1 LTAESA
7 RPPSLTAIL
16 DDYLRWLEAT
26 GYAAATIRTRRKAIG
41 GFVRW
46 ASEQDITHPTQLTL
60 ATFEG
65 YQLALTRARRVDGEP
80 LAVGTQALTLTGL
93 RRFGKW
99 LVRTGRVSADPAEGL
114 VLPRRPQ
121 RLPRVVLSAEEADR
135 VLEGPD
141 VGRRLGLR
149 DRAILETFYST
160 GMRRAE
166 LIQLR
171 QCDMEIERGVVL
183 IREGK
188 GRRDRV
194 IPIGSRALRRIARYQ
209 AESRP
214 ALTRGGGSDFLFL
227 TQRGN
232 RLRENRL
239 SELIRGYL
247 RAAGL
252 GKEGSCHV
260 FRHTMATLLLENGAD
275 IRVVQEILGHAS
287 LATTALYTHV
297 AIGRIKQ
304 VHSATHPAER
314 NPEGRPA
321 PCSGAALPRIQR

>member
-1 LTAESA
+1 MRRPPPAPPRPLTA
-7 RPPSLTAIL
+7 LV
-16 DDYLRWLEAT
+16 DDHLRWLEAT
-26 GYAAATIRTRRKAIG
+26 GFAVATIRSRRKSLC

-46 ASEQDITHPTQLTL
+46 AAERDITHPTQLTL

-65 YQLALTRARRVDGEP
+65 YQLALTRARRADGRP

-93 RRFGKW
+93 KHFGKW

-121 RLPRVVLSAEEADR
+121 RLPRVVLTAEEAER
-135 VLEGPD
+135 VLAGPD
-141 VGRRLGLR
+141 VGRRLGVR

-171 QCDMEIERGVVL
+171 LSDLEKERGVNL

-194 IPIGSRALRRIARYQ
+194 VPIGSRALRWIARYQ

-214 ALTRGGGSDFLFL
+214 ALARHAGSGFLFL

-232 RLRENRL
+232 RIRENRL
-239 SELIRGYL
+239 SEMIRGYI

-314 NPEGRPA
+314 GAGVEAPLRPDE
-321 PCSGAALPRIQR
+321 

>member
-1 LTAESA
+1 MRRPPPAPPRPLTA
-7 RPPSLTAIL
+7 LV
-16 DDYLRWLEAT
+16 DDHLRWLEAT
-26 GYAAATIRTRRKAIG
+26 GFAVATIQSRRKALG
-41 GFVRW
+41 GFLAW
-46 ASEQDITHPTQLTL
+46 AAAQGVTHPTHLTL
-60 ATFEG
+60 DTLEA
-65 YQLALTRARRVDGEP
+65 YQLALSRQRRVDGRP
-80 LAVGTQALTLTGL
+80 LAVGTQALTMTALK
-93 RRFGKW
+93 RFGKW
-99 LVRTGRVSADPAEGL
+99 LVRTGHSNTDPAEGL
-114 VLPRRPQ
+114 VLPRRAQ
-121 RLPRVVLSAEEADR
+121 RLPRVVLTAEEAER
-135 VLEGPD
+135 VLAGPD

-160 GMRRAE
+160 GIRRLE
-166 LIQLR
+166 LIRLQLS
-171 QCDMEIERGVVL
+171 DLEVERGVVL

-194 IPIGSRALRRIARYQ
+194 VPIGARALRWVGKYLEVARPRF
-209 AESRP
+209 AARSESP
-214 ALTRGGGSDFLFL
+214 YLFL

-232 RLRENRL
+232 RIRENRL
-239 SELIRGYL
+239 SESVRGYI

-314 NPEGRPA
+314 ES
-321 PCSGAALPRIQR
+321 SG

>member
-1 LTAESA
+1 MA
-7 RPPSLTAIL
+7 
-16 DDYLRWLEAT
+16 
-26 GYAAATIRTRRKAIG
+26 
-41 GFVRW
+41 
-46 ASEQDITHPTQLTL
+46 
-60 ATFEG
+60 
-65 YQLALTRARRVDGEP
+65 
-80 LAVGTQALTLTGL
+80 
-93 RRFGKW
+93 
-99 LVRTGRVSADPAEGL
+99 RTGHCTTDPAEGL
-114 VLPRRPQ
+114 VLPRRLQ
-121 RLPRVVLSAEEADR
+121 RLPRVVLTAEEAEH
-135 VLEGPD
+135 VLAGPD

-149 DRAILETFYST
+149 DRATLETFYAT

-171 QCDMEIERGVVL
+171 LSDLEKERGVNL

-194 IPIGSRALRRIARYQ
+194 VPIGSRALRWIARYQ

-214 ALTRGGGSDFLFL
+214 ALARHAGSEFLFL

-232 RLRENRL
+232 RIRENRL
-239 SELIRGYL
+239 SEMIRGYI

-297 AIGRIKQ
+297 AIGR
-304 VHSATHPAER
+304 
-314 NPEGRPA
+314 RPA
-321 PCSGAALPRIQR
+321 SVAVGMFVGVKDGS

>member
-1 LTAESA
+1 M
-7 RPPSLTAIL
+7 
-16 DDYLRWLEAT
+16 
-26 GYAAATIRTRRKAIG
+26 
-41 GFVRW
+41 
-46 ASEQDITHPTQLTL
+46 TL

-93 RRFGKW
+93 KRFGKW

-114 VLPRRPQ
+114 VLPRRAQ
-121 RLPRVVLSAEEADR
+121 RLPRVVLTAEEAER
-135 VLEGPD
+135 VLAGPD
-141 VGRRLGLR
+141 VRLKTGLR

-160 GMRRAE
+160 GIRRLE
-166 LIQLR
+166 LIRLKVS
-171 QCDMEIERGVVL
+171 DLEAERGVVL

-194 IPIGSRALRRIARYQ
+194 VPIGNRALAWIGRYL
-209 AESRP
+209 EHIRP
-214 ALTRGGGSDFLFL
+214 SWTTPSDSGCLFL
-227 TQRGN
+227 TSRGN
-232 RLRENRL
+232 RIRENRL
-239 SELIRGYL
+239 SEMIRGYI

-275 IRVVQEILGHAS
+275 IRIVQEILGHAS

-314 NPEGRPA
+314 VQWRP
-321 PCSGAALPRIQR
+321 PQ

>member
-1 LTAESA
+1 MVLTAS
-7 RPPSLTAIL
+7 
-16 DDYLRWLEAT
+16 EA
-26 GYAAATIRTRRKAIG
+26 
-41 GFVRW
+41 
-46 ASEQDITHPTQLTL
+46 E
-60 ATFEG
+60 
-65 YQLALTRARRVDGEP
+65 RV
-80 LAVGTQALTLTGL
+80 LAV
-93 RRFGKW
+93 
-99 LVRTGRVSADPAEGL
+99 
-114 VLPRRPQ
+114 
-121 RLPRVVLSAEEADR
+121 
-135 VLEGPD
+135 PD
-141 VGRRLGLR
+141 IRKRLGLR

-160 GMRRAE
+160 GVRRRE
-166 LIQLR
+166 LIQL
-171 QCDMEIERGVVL
+171 QLGDLETERGVAL

-194 IPIGSRALRRIARYQ
+194 VPVGSRALRWIARYL

-214 ALTRGGGSDFLFL
+214 SLVRPPDAGYLFL

-232 RLRENRL
+232 RIRENRL

-247 RAAGL
+247 RKADVA
-252 GKEGSCHV
+252 KEGSCHV

-314 NPEGRPA
+314 EASSDA
-321 PCSGAALPRIQR
+321 P